1 MGCPP
6 SIFCF
11 FFPFDKILHQLKHDF
26 LLFFCC
32 FRLSLDHS
40 TVFRKRP
47 GDLDALIPNDTVGV
61 GGEGRSVSASRY
73 RAVNMGD
80 AIEDSAVN
88 DFLLILEE
96 HRKNCERQGKYVEA
110 ETAKKRLEELKV
122 HEENRRKEAMRSR
135 QIAERLGVEEAH
147 MLEFQQFNQVWDRK
161 MEEYERN
168 VEELVVNMREKHKS
182 ELLGFQQKLLEKQQK
197 PKFSKDLLNL
207 RRIEEHLARQKDY
220 NEAHKIKLKADALE
234 AWELEKWKNQK
245 EQEMLQR
252 EVTFKQRQRQD
263 LDALLKR
270 IQSGREEQKKQRQVD
285 LERLLQRYQNVKAEL
300 QQQQNLERIRYEKFS
315 QRPGASTVQGRA

>member
-1 MGCPP
+1 MA
-6 SIFCF
+6 
-11 FFPFDKILHQLKHDF
+11 D
-26 LLFFCC
+26 
-32 FRLSLDHS
+32 
-40 TVFRKRP
+40 
-47 GDLDALIPNDTVGV
+47 N
-61 GGEGRSVSASRY
+61 
-73 RAVNMGD
+73 
-80 AIEDSAVN
+80 IEDSAVN

-110 ETAKKRLEELKV
+110 DVAKKRLEELKV

-168 VEELVVNMREKHKS
+168 VEELVVNMREKHKT
-182 ELLGFQQKLLEKQQK
+182 ELLEYQKKLLEKQQK

-245 EQEMLQR
+245 QQEMLQR
-252 EVTFKQRQRQD
+252 EVKFKQRQKQD

-300 QQQQNLERIRYEKFS
+300 LQQQNLERIRYEKFS
-315 QRPGASTVQGRA
+315 QRPGATQAILQGRA